1 MESNN
6 WEKVMIRTIRTMIG
20 SGVHRFC
27 TFLNYHL

>member
-6 WEKVMIRTIRTMIG
+6 WEKVMISTIRTMIG

-27 TFLNYHL
+27 VISK